1 MKMKQKFSPNLMAG
15 ILTLTSIILVV
26 VVFFI
31 GKNKDSEPK
40 SELEMTDQ
48 EIAEANFDI
57 TFIEPQKVFSSI
69 RKKNFLI
76 VDTRSNLQFQESH
89 IEASINI
96 PFEDLENGQ
105 DLPQDKTIIFVEA
118 NETIAGKELASKIK
132 NLGYQLNYLQ
142 GGLEGYLNAGFNLVS
157 SGNIVSLQDRA
168 KTNPIDLKSLGEKL
182 QNGERFVYL
191 DVRKTESYT
200 QDHFKKSVNIP
211 LENLEKNKKE
221 IPTGK
226 ILIIDEDPVRSFKA
240 SVQLTDMNI
249 LSNYYLT
256 NPYSEL
262 RNAIENRTLV
272 EEQE

>member
-1 MKMKQKFSPNLMAG
+1 MKQKFSPNLMAG

>member
-1 MKMKQKFSPNLMAG
+1 MKMKQNFSPNLMAG
-15 ILTLTSIILVV
+15 IITLISIILVV
-26 VVFFI
+26 VIFFI
-31 GKNKDSEPK
+31 GKNKNLEPK
-40 SELEMTDQ
+40 SELEITDQ
-48 EIAEANFDI
+48 KIAEANFNI
-57 TFIEPQKVFSSI
+57 TFIEPQKVFNSI
-69 RKKNFLI
+69 RKEDFLI
-76 VDTRSNLQFQESH
+76 LDTRSNLQFQESH
-89 IEASINI
+89 IESSTNI
-96 PFEDLENGQ
+96 PFEELENDQ
-105 DLPQDKTIIFVEA
+105 NLPQDKNIIFVEA
-118 NETIAGKELASKIK
+118 NETIAGKELASKLK

-200 QDHFKKSVNIP
+200 RDHFEKSINIP

-226 ILIIDEDPVRSFKA
+226 ILIIDEDPIRSFKA
-240 SVQLTDMNI
+240 SVRLTDMNI

>member
-1 MKMKQKFSPNLMAG
+1 MKTKQKISPDLMAG
-15 ILTLTSIILVV
+15 ILTLISIILVV
-26 VVFFI
+26 VIFFI
-31 GKNKDSEPK
+31 GKNKNSEPK
-40 SELEMTDQ
+40 SELEITDQ
-48 EIAEANFDI
+48 EVAEANFDV
-57 TFIEPQKVFSSI
+57 TFIEPQKVFNSI
-69 RKKNFLI
+69 RKEDFLI
-76 VDTRSNLQFQESH
+76 LDTRSNLQFQESH
-89 IEASINI
+89 IESSTNI
-96 PFEDLENGQ
+96 PFEELENDQ
-105 DLPQDKTIIFVEA
+105 NLPQDKNIIFVEA
-118 NETIAGKELASKIK
+118 NETIAGKELASKLK

-200 QDHFKKSVNIP
+200 QDHFEKSVNIP

-226 ILIIDEDPVRSFKA
+226 ILIIDEDPIRSFKA
-240 SVQLTDMNI
+240 SVRLTDMNI